1 MPCTEQGSKALLP
14 LPSHETGQLQDVIG
28 HRETRRKKTN
38 VTKMVMAMSTVII
51 PQKSTSQ
58 VKVKDIVVV
67 YIVL

>member
-1 MPCTEQGSKALLP
+1 LP
-14 LPSHETGQLQDVIG
+14 LPSHEIGQLQDVIG
-28 HRETRRKKTN
+28 HRERRQKKTN

-67 YIVL
+67 YSVL